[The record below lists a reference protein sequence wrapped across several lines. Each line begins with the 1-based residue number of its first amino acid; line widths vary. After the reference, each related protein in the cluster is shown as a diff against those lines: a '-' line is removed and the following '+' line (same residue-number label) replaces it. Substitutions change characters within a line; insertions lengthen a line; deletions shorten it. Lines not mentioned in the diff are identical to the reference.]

1 MPSDIY
7 FAYYNSPESYTYIP
21 LAEYSDELAKTQGNL
36 YNDKLYKLYNEKD
49 EQVGYVTWTG
59 SYLRDPVQSAK
70 NQLVRES
77 ATIYLTK
84 NNKLDIKGV
93 TGSATYYNS
102 YIAVDNSYLGVD
114 KKKTTSLCISTS
126 GSYNL
131 EKIKYITEETVD
143 AKTGKLQITVV
154 YDK

>member
-7 FAYYNSPESYTYIP
+7 FTYYNSPESYTYLP
-21 LAEYSDELAKTQGNL
+21 LAEYSEDLTKSQSGI
-36 YNDKLYKLYNEKD
+36 YNDKLYKLYNEKN

-59 SYLRDPVQSAK
+59 SNMKDSVQSAK
-70 NQLVRES
+70 NQLVREA

-84 NNKLDIKGV
+84 NNKLDIKNV

-102 YIAVDNSYLGVD
+102 YIALDNSYLSLD
-114 KKKTTSLCISTS
+114 KQKTKALCICTS

-143 AKTGKLQITVV
+143 SKTGKLQITVV